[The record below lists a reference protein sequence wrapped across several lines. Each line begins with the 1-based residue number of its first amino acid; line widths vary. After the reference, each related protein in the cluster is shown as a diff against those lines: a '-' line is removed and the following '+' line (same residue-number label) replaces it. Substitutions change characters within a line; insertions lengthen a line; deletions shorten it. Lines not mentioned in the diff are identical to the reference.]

1 MSESMSTAIAE
12 PAKHAATTLEHP
24 ILFFDGL
31 CGLCNSS
38 VDFVMKCD
46 TQNVFR
52 YAPLQGETAA
62 EHLSV
67 NDREDLDS
75 VVVKMPEGTFRH
87 SSAIVRI
94 LWKLPGIWPVM
105 GTLLWLIPRPLRN
118 FGYRLVAKNRY
129 RFFGKK
135 ETCRLPTPEEI
146 GRLLP

>member
-1 MSESMSTAIAE
+1 MSTATADRMNE
-12 PAKHAATTLEHP
+12 ATKRVDHP

-38 VDFVMKCD
+38 VDFVMKRD
-46 TQNVFR
+46 TRDVFR

-62 EHLSV
+62 EHLSAK
-67 NDREDLDS
+67 DREDLDS
-75 VVVKMPEGTFRH
+75 VVLQTPDGLYRH
-87 SSAIVRI
+87 TSAVVRI
-94 LWKLPGIWPVM
+94 LWKLPGVWPFL
-105 GTLLWLIPRPLRN
+105 GTLLWLIPRPIRN
-118 FGYRLVAKNRY
+118 VGYRLVAKNRY

>member
-1 MSESMSTAIAE
+1 MSTA
-12 PAKHAATTLEHP
+12 ATTQSESQAAAIEHP

-38 VDFVMKCD
+38 VDFVMKRD
-46 TQNVFR
+46 TRDVFR

-62 EHLSV
+62 EHLSDS
-67 NDREDLDS
+67 DRQDLDS
-75 VVVKMPEGTFRH
+75 VVLKTRQGLYRH
-87 SSAIVRI
+87 TSAVVRI
-94 LWKLPGIWPVM
+94 LWKLPGIWPVV

-118 FGYRLVAKNRY
+118 LGYRIVAKNRY
-129 RFFGKK
+129 RIFGKK

>member
-1 MSESMSTAIAE
+1 MPTATAE
-12 PAKHAATTLEHP
+12 RTETAKTMVEHP

-38 VDFVMKCD
+38 VDFVMKRD
-46 TQNVFR
+46 TRDVFR

-62 EHLSV
+62 RHLSEK
-67 NDREDLDS
+67 DRVDLNS
-75 VVVKMPEGTFRH
+75 VVLKTPEGLYRH
-87 SSAIVRI
+87 TSAVVRI
-94 LWKLPGIWPVM
+94 LWKLPGIWPVL
-105 GTLLWLIPRPLRN
+105 GALLWLIPRPIRN

-129 RFFGKK
+129 RIFGKK

>member
-1 MSESMSTAIAE
+1 MRTATAE
-12 PAKHAATTLEHP
+12 RTETAKTMVERP

-38 VDFVMKCD
+38 VDFVMKRD
-46 TQNVFR
+46 TRNVFR

-62 EHLSV
+62 EHLSEK
-67 NDREDLDS
+67 DRVDLNS
-75 VVVKMPEGTFRH
+75 VVLKTPEGLYRH
-87 SSAIVRI
+87 TSAVVRI
-94 LWKLPGIWPVM
+94 LWKLPGIWPVL
-105 GTLLWLIPRPLRN
+105 GALLWLIPRPIRN

-129 RFFGKK
+129 RIFGKK